1 MDFRQL
7 ETFVEVVKLNSFSK
21 AAEKLF
27 LTQPTITSH
36 IQNLEN
42 ELGTILI
49 NRLGKKITTTDAGK
63 LLYKHAVNIINMRNT
78 AEFDLG
84 VYKGKIQGHLDISSS
99 SIPRQYV
106 LPYIL
111 KEFTHKY
118 PDITFSIS
126 DNDSRNVIENI
137 LSGVSDFGIVGAR
150 FHSNHLDYIDLM
162 EDELVIVTPNDDNYK
177 WKVNS
182 KLDLESIRQDNIIL
196 REKGSG
202 TRLLFEK
209 SLKDQGIDLN
219 KLNVIACIRDTET
232 IKKFIELKLGISVIS
247 KRAVERE
254 VEMGLFNTYSI
265 KNLALKRRFYF
276 VYHKNRHLSPL
287 GQTFKDFVLDYISKN
302 KKI

>member
-49 NRLGKKITTTDAGK
+49 NRMGKKITTTDAGK